1 MNILLDILGS
11 SIIGGMILLMV
22 LKLNIFASN
31 ANYYSDNELKLQQNV
46 KTLAEILNYDLRKI
60 GYKRSATSMITA
72 QSQRIKFYA
81 ELDAPGTAGHG
92 TIDIVEYFLGD
103 STETTGTTNLRDKIL
118 YRVVNNTDTIAG
130 SSLGLVDLHFS
141 YKNSQGDPTANLDD
155 IRYIKAEF
163 WVQPQ
168 DAMTNYVTGQADT
181 TVFTY
186 WELTIYPRNI

>member
-60 GYKRSATSMITA
+60 GYKRDTTSMITA
-72 QSQRIKFYA
+72 QPQRIKFYA
-81 ELDAPGTAGHG
+81 ELDAPGTGGYG
-92 TIDIVEYFLGD
+92 TIDMVEYFLGD
-103 STETTGTTNLRDKIL
+103 STETTGTSNLRDKIL
-118 YRVVNNTDTIAG
+118 YRVVNNTDTIGG
-130 SSLGLVDLHFS
+130 SSLGLVDLQFS
-141 YKNSQGDPTANLDD
+141 YMNAQGNTTSILDS
-155 IRYIKAEF
+155 IKYIKAEF
-163 WVQPQ
+163 WVEPQ
-168 DAMTNYVTGQADT
+168 DAITNYVTGQADT

>member
-60 GYKRSATSMITA
+60 GYKRDTTSMITA
-72 QSQRIKFYA
+72 QPQRIKFYA

-103 STETTGTTNLRDKIL
+103 STESTGTTNLRDKIL
-118 YRVVNNTDTIAG
+118 YRVVNNTDTTGG
-130 SSLGLVDLHFS
+130 SSLGLVDLKFS
-141 YKNSQGDPTANLDD
+141 YMNAQGNTTANLDS

-163 WVQPQ
+163 WVEPQ
-168 DAMTNYVTGQADT
+168 DAVTNYVTGQADT

>member
-60 GYKRSATSMITA
+60 GYKRDTTSMITA
-72 QSQRIKFYA
+72 QPQRIKFFA
-81 ELDAPGTAGHG
+81 ELDAPGTGGYG
-92 TIDIVEYFLGD
+92 TIDMVEYFLGD
-103 STETTGTTNLRDKIL
+103 STESTGTTNLRDKIL
-118 YRVVNNTDTIAG
+118 YRVVNNTDTTGG
-130 SSLGLVDLHFS
+130 SSLGLVDLKFS
-141 YKNSQGDPTANLDD
+141 YMNAQGNTTANLDS

-163 WVQPQ
+163 WVEPQ
-168 DAMTNYVTGQADT
+168 DALTNYVTGQADT